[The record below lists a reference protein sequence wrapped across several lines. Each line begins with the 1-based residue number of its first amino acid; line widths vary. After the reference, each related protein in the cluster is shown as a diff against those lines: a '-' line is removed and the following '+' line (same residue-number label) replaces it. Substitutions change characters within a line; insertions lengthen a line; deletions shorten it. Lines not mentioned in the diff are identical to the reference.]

1 MAARARARAFCE
13 AYGLR
18 LPVIMAPM
26 AGACP
31 PKLAAAVAGAGGMG
45 ACGATPF
52 GREGVE
58 RWVAE
63 FRQLSTS
70 SERLLLNL
78 WTPDPA
84 PARDE
89 AVEAPLRSFLA
100 GFGPAPDR
108 DAGGRAWLPPF
119 DEQCEAVLAA
129 RPTAVSSIMGLYPVD
144 FAARLRAARIPWWAT
159 VTTVAEARAA
169 VDAKLDVSLAE
180 LKDALKGKLDSP
192 ENRAYFEQEYA
203 KAAEESQ
210 GRIDG
215 MAAAQRERIDEIA
228 GAAADVA
235 RVRDEAEAMMQEA
248 ALLDTGIKAVVTVMI
263 AALLFGAQQVFS
275 SGL

>member
-89 AVEAPLRSFLA
+89 AVEAPLRGFLA
-100 GFGPAPDR
+100 AFPSEC
-108 DAGGRAWLPPF
+108 L
-119 DEQCEAVLAA
+119 
-129 RPTAVSSIMGLYPVD
+129 VSSM
-144 FAARLRAARIPWWAT
+144 
-159 VTTVAEARAA
+159 
-169 VDAKLDVSLAE
+169 
-180 LKDALKGKLDSP
+180 
-192 ENRAYFEQEYA
+192 
-203 KAAEESQ
+203 
-210 GRIDG
+210 IDDPSKNPYW
-215 MAAAQRERIDEIA
+215 ISCPSC
-228 GAAADVA
+228 
-235 RVRDEAEAMMQEA
+235 
-248 ALLDTGIKAVVTVMI
+248 L
-263 AALLFGAQQVFS
+263 S
-275 SGL
+275 